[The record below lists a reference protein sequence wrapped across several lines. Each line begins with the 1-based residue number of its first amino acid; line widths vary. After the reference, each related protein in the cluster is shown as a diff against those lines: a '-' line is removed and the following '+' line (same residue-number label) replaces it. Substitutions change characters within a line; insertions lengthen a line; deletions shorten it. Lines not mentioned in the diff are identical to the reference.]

1 MPASIPTDKAQIRSI
16 NNMRAL
22 AAGSVL
28 LFHFIGAKGFLDA
41 LPWLKS
47 ITFYGG
53 RGVDMFFVISGFVLP
68 YALYKGQYRLSSY
81 GRFALKRLA
90 RLEPPY
96 LVNLAF
102 LLALRFG
109 LSFAKHVPVGVTWQ
123 QVALHLGYLNAFFQ
137 KPWLSEVY
145 WTLSVEFQYY
155 LLLGL
160 LFPLLIGAASV
171 RRTLLTLL
179 LAAGWVFH
187 ALPHD
192 FFFPHAPVFVCG
204 MAAFLWY
211 IDRIGKAEFAL
222 ILAAAAGLE
231 LMLGDIPTALI
242 SLLSVALIFR
252 FSWHTAWLTFLG
264 NISYSLYLMHNAIGA
279 SIIGPLKRMTNNT
292 FAELGILVLAI
303 GAAVAVSWLL
313 YHFVEKPSQ
322 RLASSFKYR

>member
-1 MPASIPTDKAQIRSI
+1 MSAPIPTDKAQIRSI

-28 LFHFIGAKGFLDA
+28 LFHFTNASAFLEA
-41 LPWLKS
+41 LPWLKRV
-47 ITFYGG
+47 TYYGQH
-53 RGVDMFFVISGFVLP
+53 GVDMFFVISGFVLP
-68 YALYKGQYRLSSY
+68 YALYKGQYQLSSY

-109 LSFAKHVPVGVTWQ
+109 LSLAKHVPAGVTWQ

-160 LFPLLIGAASV
+160 LFPLLIGTPWV
-171 RRTLLTLL
+171 RRGLLAAL
-179 LAAGWVFH
+179 LAAGWGFH
-187 ALPHD
+187 FLPHD

-211 IDRIGKAEFAL
+211 VGRIGKAEFATW
-222 ILAAAAGLE
+222 LAAAAGLE
-231 LMLGDIPTALI
+231 LMLGDVAAALVG
-242 SLLSVALIFR
+242 LLSVALIFR

-279 SIIGPLKRMTNNT
+279 SVIGPLKRMTDNT
-292 FAELGILVLAI
+292 LAELGILALAI
-303 GAAVAVSWLL
+303 GMAIAVSWLL

-322 RLASSFKYR
+322 RLASSIKYR